1 MSRYSFRLQR
11 LLDLRRKKEQ
21 EAAGHVAAARAA
33 ATDAERHRDGVTS
46 LRDATRQEMLPAPGQ
61 TVRVADL
68 HEVVFR
74 VKALDNQVA
83 GATEATIAAE
93 RSVQEKMAALGVAM
107 QHRRVLDRLNERRT
121 EEWRVAEARQ
131 ERDVMDEIAR
141 SRYLDSKKPSTSP
154 D

>member
-11 LLDLRRKKEQ
+11 LLDLRLKKEQ
-21 EAAGHVAAARAA
+21 EAAGSVATARAVVE
-33 ATDAERHRDGVTS
+33 DAERRRDGLTA

-68 HEVVFR
+68 HELVFLVKVLDDR
-74 VKALDNQVA
+74 VT
-83 GATEATIAAE
+83 GATEAKVAAE
-93 RSVQEKMAALGVAM
+93 QSVQQKMAALGVAM
-107 QHRRVLDRLNERRT
+107 QHRRILDRLKERRAD
-121 EEWRVAEARQ
+121 EWRVVEARQ

-141 SRYLDSKKPSTSP
+141 SRYLDNTKPSTSP